1 MKNLLQNKK
10 ISFISL
16 GCDKN
21 RVDLERVIARS
32 ASRDMV
38 ITPDPADAEICV
50 INTCGFIGDAKKES
64 IETIIEMGA
73 LKKENLKVL
82 IVCGCLCNSFNLA
95 ELKAELPE
103 VDVFVP
109 TNAKVDITKIIENVL
124 LKRAFPLAGSEV
136 NADHPNRIVTTPS
149 HYAYL
154 KIADGCNKFCSYCL
168 IPHIKGRLRSE
179 KLSALVKE
187 AKVLTKNG
195 VKELILV
202 AQDTTKYGEDLGM
215 KNGLVKLIK
224 KLSSIKR
231 LEKIRLLYC
240 YPDGITKPLL
250 KEMAK
255 NKKLCHYVDMPLQH
269 ASNAVLERMNRNNT
283 MEEMEEKISAL
294 RLAVPDI
301 SIRTTFIL
309 GFPGE
314 TEEDVNILSR
324 FIKRNKLNNVG
335 FFAYSREKETV
346 ADKLK
351 GHLSAK
357 VKKERVNKI
366 ASVQYQISQK
376 LLKQFKGKTLTC
388 YVDEIDGD
396 TALCHCDYFCP
407 GVDSCVLVDAS
418 SLKVGDKINVL
429 IKKVDEYDLIGVKQ

>member
-1 MKNLLQNKK
+1 MKNLLKNKK
-10 ISFISL
+10 ISFVSL

-21 RVDLERVIARS
+21 RVDLERVIS
-32 ASRDMV
+32 ASALREMI
-38 ITPDPADAEICV
+38 ITPKPEEAEICV

-95 ELKAELPE
+95 ELKKELPE

-136 NADHPNRIVTTPS
+136 NAEHPHRIITTPS

-168 IPHIKGRLRSE
+168 IPHIKGRLKSE
-179 KLSALVKE
+179 KPSTLVKE
-187 AKVLTKNG
+187 AKALCKNG

-202 AQDTTKYGEDLGM
+202 AQDTTKYGEDLGI

-224 KLSSIKR
+224 KLSRIKK

-269 ASNAVLERMNRNNT
+269 ASNTILEKMNRNNT

-294 RLAVPDI
+294 RKAVPDI

-314 TEEDVNILSR
+314 TEEDVNILCK

-335 FFAYSREKETV
+335 FFAYSREKETA
-346 ADKLK
+346 ADKMK

-357 VKKERVNKI
+357 VKKERVNKV
-366 ASVQYQISQK
+366 AAVQYLVTQK
-376 LLKQFKGKTLTC
+376 LLKQYKGKTLTC

-407 GVDSCVLVDAS
+407 GVDSQV
-418 SLKVGDKINVL
+418 KVKSYRLNIGDKINVL
-429 IKKVDEYDLIGVKQ
+429 IKNVDDYDLIGILK